1 MPCHYDDFYCYFLS
15 VTKSKEREQSP
26 SGGQATKEQ
35 KTPQGTAK
43 GGKAKGKEKADK
55 ADKSKAG
62 GAASRPASVTFDV
75 GKPHWTLR
83 VVSDAP
89 AAVRITLY
97 PISNILLVESVCLQC
112 LTLNALKPHHMY
124 YNNHKPPSVFL
135 SQTYHN
141 NSSSLLFALLLLPI
155 ACLTIL
161 QI

>member
-1 MPCHYDDFYCYFLS
+1 MPCHYDDCYCYFSS

-89 AAVRITLY
+89 AAVRVTLY
-97 PISNILLVESVCLQC
+97 PNSNILLVESVCL
-112 LTLNALKPHHMY
+112 
-124 YNNHKPPSVFL
+124 
-135 SQTYHN
+135 
-141 NSSSLLFALLLLPI
+141 
-155 ACLTIL
+155 
-161 QI
+161 